1 MSPANV
7 CEEPSEAL
15 LRGVKRLRQRD
26 IAISAIAVVVASA
39 LTIKGPYCLLHA
51 YAMTGLA

>member
-1 MSPANV
+1 
-7 CEEPSEAL
+7 
-15 LRGVKRLRQRD
+15 VKQLRQRD

-51 YAMTGLA
+51 YAMTGLT